1 MEKQITVAAS
11 GYFDPLHIGHVQYL
25 NHAATLGDRLVVIV
39 NSSEQAYQKKGYEF
53 MPFEER
59 VEVVR
64 ALASVDEVI
73 GCFDEDGS
81 VCQTLAH
88 LQPDIFAKGG
98 DRVKDDIPEAVT
110 CREHG
115 IEIIDG
121 LGQKI
126 QSSSDLVER
135 SQHDELE

>member
-1 MEKQITVAAS
+1 MTVAAS

-25 NHAATLGDRLVVIV
+25 NHAATLGDGLVVIV
-39 NSSEQAYQKKGYEF
+39 NSREQAYMKKGYEF

-64 ALASVDEVI
+64 ALRSVDEVI

-88 LQPDIFAKGG
+88 LKPDIFAKGG
-98 DRVKDDIPEAVT
+98 DRVKNDIPEAAI
-110 CREHG
+110 CRECG
-115 IEIIDG
+115 IDIIDG
-121 LGQKI
+121 LGEKI
-126 QSSSDLVER
+126 QSSSELVEMYQ
-135 SQHDELE
+135 QHENSSND